1 MSFAV
6 QLITE
11 PCI

>member
-1 MSFAV
+1 MALV

-11 PCI
+11 A